1 MDNRHYTII
10 GMDVSD
16 RKTQVCV
23 MAREGG
29 RTNIVTE
36 TAIPTTKDGLK
47 VYLASMRGLFD
58 RIWMIMV

>member
-36 TAIPTTKDGLK
+36 TA
-47 VYLASMRGLFD
+47 R
-58 RIWMIMV
+58 RR